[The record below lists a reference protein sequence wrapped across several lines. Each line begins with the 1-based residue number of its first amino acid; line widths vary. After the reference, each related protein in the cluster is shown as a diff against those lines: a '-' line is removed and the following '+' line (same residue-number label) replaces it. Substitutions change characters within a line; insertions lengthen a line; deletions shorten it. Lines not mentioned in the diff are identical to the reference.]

1 MNNIII
7 DNFIDDPNKYVIDI
21 LDKNF
26 QDVTAGDTLFKG
38 IQVRK
43 IDELQYK
50 VEDAFPDYEVT
61 FNFIR
66 QSPLDQKE
74 PNFIHTDE
82 MMGDK
87 TVLLYLNKHHPT
99 EDGTTLYNFN
109 KVLDDYIPM
118 CTFYACYNR
127 LIIFDSSIPHSRN
140 IYENFGE
147 GEYSRLVQVMFLK
160 LKQ

>member
-1 MNNIII
+1 MENIII
-7 DNFIDDPNKYVIDI
+7 DNFIHNPNKYVIDI
-21 LDKNF
+21 LDKSF

-43 IDELQYK
+43 MDELQYK
-50 VEDAFPDYEVT
+50 VEDAFPNYDVT

-66 QSPLDQKE
+66 QSPLNQKE

-87 TVLLYLNKHHPT
+87 TVLLYLNKHHPM

-109 KVLDDYIPM
+109 KVQNFIE
-118 CTFYACYNR
+118 NIK
-127 LIIFDSSIPHSRN
+127 LIKGINLEPAVCVNVRRAD
-140 IYENFGE
+140 
-147 GEYSRLVQVMFLK
+147 FLNNQEHFPK
-160 LKQ
+160 

>member
-1 MNNIII
+1 MENIII
-7 DNFIDDPNKYVIDI
+7 DNFIHNPNKYVIDI
-21 LDKNF
+21 LDKSF

-43 IDELQYK
+43 MDELQYK
-50 VEDAFPDYEVT
+50 VEDAFPNYDVT

-66 QSPLDQKE
+66 QSPLNQKE
-74 PNFIHTDE
+74 PNYIHTDE

-87 TVLLYLNKHHPT
+87 T
-99 EDGTTLYNFN
+99 
-109 KVLDDYIPM
+109 M

-127 LIIFDSSIPHSRN
+127 LVIFDSSTPHSRN

-160 LKQ
+160 LKK